1 MPLNFLNPVKQEYVS
16 EYIPAPI
23 QEISQTGEVLQNRYD
38 VVRDKFDKLRVLA
51 KNKRSLAGDKST
63 VDNAIGKIE
72 EQFKTYSKSGNFE
85 DADFVVNQLAT
96 DFVTDKELQDAE
108 MSYKGY
114 QEALAQQ
121 QKLQGE
127 GNQNYFFNNIDPSS
141 YSTAKQGVYRG
152 DVQQRLAHEDEMKKV
167 MGVIG
172 EDSREGQ
179 IKYITNLD
187 VPPEVKKAF
196 LQAITTAG
204 VSKDKIDNVGRAL
217 LPVYLQSNSG
227 KQLYRALKEGQ
238 EEFLTGAKTVEEE
251 IYNRLKQSAYNQQ
264 SSKLSRQFV
273 SAPTKD
279 DDSNGNGWSPNGEG
293 TYKPAAT
300 NVGEGSASEPDV
312 DNLVVN
318 VFGGD
323 KKSKRNLFTTLDYM
337 SRTATSPKSKA
348 AATELKQLV
357 TKTEALIKKYPE
369 YRHQLRDIATS
380 GNIFVDFGQDVAAFT
395 ESWKNVFKGT
405 APTPAVQ
412 KEISDLKLSYD
423 RIINKGL
430 FDSSFEDE
438 FQQAVKSSGSTREIP
453 LIAPSL
459 GSSKVKEAIGVL
471 EHNLT
476 AGDFEVVEG
485 DAAVNPNSEVKILKH
500 STGAYG
506 AGTGIV
512 YQLRTKDEK
521 GKDVVVLASPKFD
534 RIGDNNITAQFE
546 RLHGPQLGFA
556 DAFRDVTPLS
566 KSGDRKSVAF
576 FKEEIDPALWG
587 KYQVGIP
594 TKYDNY
600 TVQLNDNGSYS
611 LMTPSGKVEPFV
623 STDKKSREQF
633 SSPEEIF
640 YYLAE

>member
-23 QEISQTGEVLQNRYD
+23 KEIADTGEVLQNRYD
-38 VVRDKFDKLRVLA
+38 VVTDKFDKLRALA
-51 KNKRSLAGDKST
+51 KNKRSLAGDKSV

-96 DFVTDKELQDAE
+96 DFITDKELQDAE

-114 QEALAQQ
+114 QDALAKQQ
-121 QKLQGE
+121 ELNFK
-127 GNQNYFFNNIDPSS
+127 GNKGYFFNNIDPAS
-141 YSTAKQGVYRG
+141 YNTGKQGIYRG
-152 DVQQRLAHEDEMKKV
+152 DVQERLAHEDEMKKV

-187 VPPEVKKAF
+187 VPVEIKKAF
-196 LQAITTAG
+196 LQAVTTAG
-204 VSKDKIDNVGRAL
+204 VSKDKIDAVGKAM

-238 EEFLTGAKTVEEE
+238 EEFLTGAKTAEEE

-264 SSKLSRQFV
+264 SSKLARQFV
-273 SAPTKD
+273 SAPTKSGD
-279 DDSNGNGWSPNGEG
+279 DGWDPNKEG
-293 TYKPAAT
+293 TYKPSST
-300 NVGEGSASEPDV
+300 NVGEGSSSEPDI

-337 SRTATSPKSKA
+337 SRTAASPKTRT

-357 TKTEALIKKYPE
+357 NKTEELIKKYPQ
-369 YRHQLRDIATS
+369 YTHQLRDIATS

-395 ESWKNVFKGT
+395 ESWKNVFRGT
-405 APTPAVQ
+405 SPTPAVE
-412 KEISDLKLSYD
+412 KEISNLKLSYD

-430 FDSSFEDE
+430 FDSEFEDE
-438 FQQAVKSSGSTREIP
+438 FQKAVKTSGSTREIP
-453 LIAPSL
+453 LVAPSL

-485 DAAVNPNSEVKILKH
+485 DSEVNPNSEVKILKH

-512 YQLRTKDEK
+512 YQLRTKDAK
-521 GKDVVVLASPKFD
+521 NKDVVVLASPKFD

-546 RLHGPQLGFA
+546 RIHGPRLGFA
-556 DAFRDVTPLS
+556 DAFRDVTPMS
-566 KSGDRKSVAF
+566 KAGDRKSVAL
-576 FKEEIDPALWG
+576 FKEEIDSTLWV
-587 KYQVGIP
+587 KYQVTVP
-594 TKYDNY
+594 QKYDDY
-600 TVQLNDNGSYS
+600 KIQLNDNGSYS
-611 LMTPSGKVEPFV
+611 LMTPSGIVEPFI
-623 STDKKSREQF
+623 SSDKKSREQF

-640 YYLAE
+640 FYLAE